1 MTVGTKNF
9 TFLETFQT
17 VTILGDVD
25 LMVKTAL
32 PEDRDLSEGALYM

>member
-1 MTVGTKNF
+1 MTVRTMNF

-25 LMVKTAL
+25 LMVNTAL
-32 PEDRDLSEGALYM
+32 PEDQDLSERSLYT